1 MKNPP
6 LDFSPMPPEEYVADL
21 KALGLAISH
30 ADKTRNPRRSAAYLF
45 GFSPRE
51 SRYYA
56 SGRRQVP
63 HALAALIRILVVL
76 HYTPDQIA
84 NGGSRRPSS
93 PNPLKVAARRV
104 SGSRPA

>member
-21 KALGLAISH
+21 KALGLAVSH

-56 SGRRQVP
+56 SGRREIP

-76 HYTPDQIA
+76 HYTADQIA
-84 NGGSRRPSS
+84 NAG
-93 PNPLKVAARRV
+93 PLTPPTPKYARKQ
-104 SGSRPA
+104 PATPKP